1 MVLIRDTK
9 HVYRSRIEQAVGKD
23 ASGKR
28 VLDYLFGEY
37 PDHTVEADFV
47 IREWRSDDRT
57 VAQRFNMLWA
67 IPLTLLFA
75 PYRYVVK
82 GHIGWDNETAFG
94 GWLLKVTG
102 SMNDA

>member
-9 HVYRSRIEQAVGKD
+9 HVHRFQVEQAVGKD

-37 PDHTVEADFV
+37 PEHHGEADFV
-47 IREWRSDDRT
+47 IRAWRSDDRT
-57 VAQRFNMLWA
+57 VIQRLNMLWA
-67 IPLTLLFA
+67 IPLTLLLA
-75 PYRYVVK
+75 PYRYVAK
-82 GHIGWDNETAFG
+82 GHIGWDDKTVFG